1 MNDLQ
6 KDRNLQEAV
15 NRREQKL
22 PPLPTDLN
30 ERLMQRLG
38 EPETAPKAKARSL
51 WFYAAITA
59 AACIALL
66 IVFNLGKEQTP
77 QAPLVAQRIKKLDTT
92 KPIPPYHWD
101 GSSDTPSTN
110 EEPAS
115 TDAPIM
121 TDAPVYQKN
130 RPRDTK
136 VAKAEVQPVK
146 KPVKKQRK
154 VVMQL
159 VELIPTSEAEPTNI
173 KTLSSSVI
181 ANVKAYDKQSDLS
194 RMTGIDDTNPVVA
207 MESHEEDTD
216 PLVAMEAQV
225 EDIRQRGMRL
235 HEEIRQQMKN

>member
-22 PPLPTDLN
+22 PPLPTELN

-66 IVFNLGKEQTP
+66 IVFTLGKEQTP
-77 QAPLVAQRIKKLDTT
+77 EEPLVAQRT
-92 KPIPPYHWD
+92 YHGD

-121 TDAPVYQKN
+121 TDAPVYQKS

-136 VAKAEVQPVK
+136 
-146 KPVKKQRK
+146 KKQRK
-154 VVMQL
+154 EVMML
-159 VELIPTSEAEPTNI
+159 VELIPTSEA
-173 KTLSSSVI
+173 KSD
-181 ANVKAYDKQSDLS
+181 NVKELPASLIDKIIAYDKPSDPS
-194 RMTGIDDTNPVVA
+194 RMTGIDDDTDAIVTITT
-207 MESHEEDTD
+207 SIEDTQ
-216 PLVAMEAQV
+216 AE
-225 EDIRQRGMRL
+225 
-235 HEEIRQQMKN
+235 

>member
-1 MNDLQ
+1 MNELRND
-6 KDRNLQEAV
+6 KNLQEAV
-15 NRREQKL
+15 SRREQKL
-22 PPLPTDLN
+22 PPMPADLN

-38 EPETAPKAKARSL
+38 EQPPSATKQKRL
-51 WFYAAITA
+51 WLYAAVAVA
-59 AACIALL
+59 ASIALF
-66 IVFNLGKEQTP
+66 IVFHFGKEQTP
-77 QAPLVAQRIKKLDTT
+77 QEPVVAQQTIQQPTPQQIEGEPVE
-92 KPIPPYHWD
+92 KP
-101 GSSDTPSTN
+101 GSVT
-110 EEPAS
+110 EEP
-115 TDAPIM
+115 
-121 TDAPVYQKN
+121 QQ
-130 RPRDTK
+130 K

-216 PLVAMEAQV
+216 PLVAMEAHE
-225 EDIRQRGMRL
+225 EDIRQRGKRL
-235 HEEIRQQMKN
+235 EEEITAFMNN

>member
-22 PPLPTDLN
+22 PPLPTELN

-51 WFYAAITA
+51 WFYAAIAA

-136 VAKAEVQPVK
+136 
-146 KPVKKQRK
+146 KKQRK
-154 VVMQL
+154 EVMML
-159 VELIPTSEAEPTNI
+159 VELIPTSEA
-173 KTLSSSVI
+173 KSD
-181 ANVKAYDKQSDLS
+181 NVKELPASLIDKIIAYDQPSDPS
-194 RMTGIDDTNPVVA
+194 RMTGIDDGTEAIVTTT
-207 MESHEEDTD
+207 MGIDDTD
-216 PLVAMEAQV
+216 PLVAMAAQV
-225 EDIRQRGMRL
+225 EDIRQRGQRL
-235 HEEIRQQMKN
+235 QREIEERMDN

>member
-6 KDRNLQEAV
+6 KDRNLREAV

-51 WFYAAITA
+51 WFYAAIAA

-66 IVFNLGKEQTP
+66 IIFNFGKEQTP
-77 QAPLVAQRIKKLDTT
+77 EDPLVAQQT
-92 KPIPPYHWD
+92 YHGD

-110 EEPAS
+110 EEPVS

-136 VAKAEVQPVK
+136 V
-146 KPVKKQRK
+146 
-154 VVMQL
+154 VMQL
-159 VELIPTSEAEPTNI
+159 VELIPTSEAKPD
-173 KTLSSSVI
+173 
-181 ANVKAYDKQSDLS
+181 NVKELPASLIDQIIAYDQPSDPS
-194 RMTGIDDTNPVVA
+194 RMTGIDDGTDAIVTTT
-207 MESHEEDTD
+207 MGIDDTD
-216 PLVAMEAQV
+216 PLVAMAAQV
-225 EDIRQRGMRL
+225 EDIRQRGQRL
-235 HEEIRQQMKN
+235 QREIEERMGN